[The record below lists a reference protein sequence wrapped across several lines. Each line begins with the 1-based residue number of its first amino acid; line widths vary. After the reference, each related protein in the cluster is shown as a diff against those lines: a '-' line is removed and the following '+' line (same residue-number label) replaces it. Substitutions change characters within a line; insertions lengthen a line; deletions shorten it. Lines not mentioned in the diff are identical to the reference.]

1 MKRTKHAKRALLL
14 LGAYMLAISS
24 TVSQAQDKPVFE
36 PGSTMDK
43 IQKRGTLIL
52 GTKYDTPG
60 YSLMDVGTGKIEGL
74 DIEIARAIAKEL
86 GLGTDNIE
94 YKEAVSKNR
103 IPFITNDVVD
113 IVIASTAITDERR
126 EVIGMAGPYYVAGTQ
141 LVVKHENKD
150 RFTNAE
156 TMAGAKIC
164 ATTGG
169 TPIAAAKRFGADAVA
184 FDTYEECVQQLLAGT
199 IDGVLVGGG
208 VAYGYA
214 DKYKEQ
220 LTVTLEPFDPQRLG
234 VGLKKDDPAFC
245 ELIRTAIQKS
255 FESGEWQSA
264 FDATLGA
271 IGAPRSEP
279 PVLDEGC

>member
-1 MKRTKHAKRALLL
+1 MKRMKHAKRTLLL
-14 LGAYMLAISS
+14 LGACLFAVLPI
-24 TVSQAQDKPVFE
+24 TSQAQDKPVFE

-60 YSLMDVGTGKIEGL
+60 YSLMNIGTSKVEGL
-74 DIEIARAIAKEL
+74 DIEIAMAIAKEL
-86 GLGTDNIE
+86 GLGPDDIE
-94 YKEAVSKNR
+94 FKEAVSKNR
-103 IPFITNDVVD
+103 IPFITSDVVD

-126 EVIGMAGPYYVAGTQ
+126 QVIGMVGPYYVAGTQ

-156 TMAGAKIC
+156 SMAGAKIC

-169 TPIAAAKRFGADAVA
+169 TPIAAAKRFGAEAIA
-184 FDTYEECVQQLLAGT
+184 FDTYEECVQQLLSGT
-199 IDGVLVGGG
+199 VDGVLVGGG

-234 VGLKKDDPAFC
+234 VGLKKDDQPFC
-245 ELIRTAIQKS
+245 DFIRTAIKNS
-255 FESGEWQSA
+255 FDSGEWQKA
-264 FDATLGA
+264 FDATLGV
-271 IGAPRSEP
+271 IGAPRSDP
-279 PVLDEGC
+279 PVLDTGC